1 MINEVILVGQMLD
14 RPRLSTHPDG
24 SHYTQ
29 FRVCVEDMYREIEGK
44 NHKNVVEC
52 VAYGYVSERI
62 CKFFHCGKYIK
73 IYGALNSVQI
83 QKDEIEDSV
92 APTYQV
98 RVWVKSIGFFDL
110 YKFLRNHADYSLR
123 DNTDMVNE
131 SAIPRTSDLFQKKEP
146 KKTIELDEI
155 EDIDVFYDNSGAE
168 NDRNEET

>member
-1 MINEVILVGQMLD
+1 M
-14 RPRLSTHPDG
+14 
-24 SHYTQ
+24 
-29 FRVCVEDMYREIEGK
+29 
-44 NHKNVVEC
+44 
-52 VAYGYVSERI
+52 
-62 CKFFHCGKYIK
+62 
-73 IYGALNSVQI
+73 NSVQI